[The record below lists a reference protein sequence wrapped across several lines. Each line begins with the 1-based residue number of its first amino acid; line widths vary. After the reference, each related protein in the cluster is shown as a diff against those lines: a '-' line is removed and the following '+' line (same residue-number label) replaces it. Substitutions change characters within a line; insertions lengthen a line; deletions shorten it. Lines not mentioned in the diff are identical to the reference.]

1 MRARRQGN
9 STRCVHAGNTHDAA
23 TGGVM
28 PAIHQSSTYAYPAF
42 REKPEHIYT
51 RISNPT
57 RDAFERAV
65 TELEGGA
72 RTFAFASGMA
82 ASTAVLELLEPGAH
96 IIGPANVY
104 GGSFNMLQAAG
115 EARFEVSHVHQNEG
129 LQAVQAAWRGNTRL
143 VWMETPS
150 NPLMHIT
157 DLKALSGLCRERGAL
172 SCVDGTLATPLATR
186 PLALGCDISMH
197 SVTKYIAGHSDVLGG
212 TLTVLDEELAARL
225 RNVRNRTG
233 GVLASLD
240 SYLALRGLKT
250 MALRIHRQ
258 FDNAGQVARALQK
271 HAQVAHVHYPGLE
284 DHPQHSLAKR
294 QMNGFGAVVTIRLAG
309 DRDAPERMLNA
320 LELFTIAESLGGIES
335 LAGFPPLMSHSAMTP
350 EAREAAGI
358 TGNLVRLSCGIEDA
372 GDLIADLRQALER
385 TATRQ

>member
-1 MRARRQGN
+1 MTKPQGN

-28 PAIHQSSTYAYPAF
+28 PAIHQSSTYAYPALHE
-42 REKPEHIYT
+42 RPGHIYT

-72 RTFAFASGMA
+72 RAFAFASGMA
-82 ASTAVLELLEPGAH
+82 ASSAVLELLEPGDH

-104 GGSFNMLQAAG
+104 GGSFNMLRAAG
-115 EARFEVSHVHQNEG
+115 EARFEVSYVHQNEG
-129 LQAVQAAWRGNTRL
+129 PKAIEAAWRGNTRL

-157 DLKALSGLCRERGAL
+157 DLEAAAAVCRARGAL
-172 SCVDGTLATPLATR
+172 SCVDSTLATPLATR

-197 SVTKYIAGHSDVLGG
+197 SVTKYIAGHSDVLAG
-212 TLTVLDEELAARL
+212 TLTVSSDDLAARL
-225 RNVRNRTG
+225 KKVRARTG
-233 GVLASLD
+233 GVLAPLD

-250 MALRIHRQ
+250 MALRVGRQ
-258 FDNAGQVARALQK
+258 FDNAGQVARALQEHPK
-271 HAQVAHVHYPGLE
+271 VAQVRYPGLE
-284 DHPQHSLAKR
+284 DHPQHDLAKR
-294 QMNGFGAVVTIRLAG
+294 QMNGFGAVVSLHLRG
-309 DRDAPERMLNA
+309 DGNAPERMLNA
-320 LELFTIAESLGGIES
+320 LGLFTIAESLGGVES
-335 LAGFPPLMSHSAMTP
+335 LAGFPPLMSHSSMTP

-358 TGNLVRLSCGIEDA
+358 TGNLIRLSCGIEDA
-372 GDLIADLRQALER
+372 DDLIADLRQALEH
-385 TATRQ
+385 A